1 MPAIEIR
8 PRRATELVDAGFQ
21 LMRRFYPQ
29 LFTLAAIAMAPSVIL
44 RVLYRDALSDPTGIS
59 RNPVPFIVVTLLA
72 MVCSTIADA
81 VLIVT
86 ASDGYLEGT
95 VDLSSVLGRGLR
107 KLFYVFLTTIIRYL
121 LLALVGVVLAVMI
134 PLLTAAHLQVL
145 FLVVIPAAV
154 WALFYVL
161 LRTFAMNQAVLL
173 ENANPIAAVGR
184 SVRLSE
190 ACAAHVFFTLC
201 LVWLL
206 YIVMYGVAL
215 GVAMSFL
222 SRTFA
227 EIVAGIVIVAIYP
240 LIATVTTLL
249 YYDLR
254 VRKEGFDLE
263 VMSRSL
269 GDVVKGDPGVIPATG
284 F

>member
-1 MPAIEIR
+1 
-8 PRRATELVDAGFQ
+8 
-21 LMRRFYPQ
+21 
-29 LFTLAAIAMAPSVIL
+29 MAPSVIL
-44 RVLYRDALSDPTGIS
+44 RVLYRDALSDPTVMVS
-59 RNPVPFIVVTLLA
+59 HPAPFLIVTLLA

-86 ASDGYLEGT
+86 ASDGYLNGT
-95 VDLSSVLGRGLR
+95 VDLSSVLGKGLR
-107 KLFYVFLTTIIRYL
+107 KLFYVFVATIIRYL
-121 LLALVGVVLAVMI
+121 LLGVIGAVLAVMI
-134 PLLTAAHLQVL
+134 PLLAAAHLQVL
-145 FLVVIPAAV
+145 FLIIVPAAIWVV
-154 WALFYVL
+154 WYVL
-161 LRTFAMNQAVLL
+161 LRTFAMSQAVLL
-173 ENANPIAAVGR
+173 EDANPFAALGR

-190 ACAAHVFFTLC
+190 ACAAHIFFTLC

-215 GVAMSFL
+215 GVAMSLL
-222 SRTFA
+222 SRTIA

-263 VMSRSL
+263 VMASSL
-269 GDVVKGDPGVIPATG
+269 GATVGGDRGVIPATG